1 MYFLIILLFI
11 IILVPTLILSLVSW
25 VLSLFGFRP
34 KRRWGATFHTYSN
47 GSSSDETPH
56 RENSKDRKKIFAKDE
71 GEYVDFEEIKEDDLN
86 GKRSFDNTSSDRS

>member
-34 KRRWGATFHTYSN
+34 KRRWGATFHTYS
-47 GSSSDETPH
+47 SREPSEEAPR
-56 RENSKDRKKIFAKDE
+56 RENNKGRKKIFAKDE

-86 GKRSFDNTSSDRS
+86 

>member
-34 KRRWGATFHTYSN
+34 KRRWGATFHTYS
-47 GSSSDETPH
+47 SREPFEEAPR
-56 RENSKDRKKIFAKDE
+56 RENKERKKIFAKDE
-71 GEYVDFEEIKEDDLN
+71 GEYVDFEEIKEDD
-86 GKRSFDNTSSDRS
+86 